1 MKSCLKRFRHSGL
14 EKCGT
19 VQKLHPS
26 FIFFHPEYTVAF
38 TSAPE
43 NARGINEINILVPLE
58 KMLHFLLKI
67 KKLVG
72 TGHSISMGQSKKI
85 LKGTIHFTKC
95 FQNHT
100 LISRARS
107 AACDPHLRML
117 PVGLL
122 TKLT

>member
-72 TGHSISMGQSKKI
+72 TGHSISMGQSKKNI
-85 LKGTIHFTKC
+85 KRHYPLYKVLSESYFNLESQEC
-95 FQNHT
+95 
-100 LISRARS
+100 S
-107 AACDPHLRML
+107 M
-117 PVGLL
+117 
-122 TKLT
+122 